1 MAKRYIVDE
10 FLGKCEPSTMK
21 EEVDKKIYL
30 LRDFQILKS
39 IDKHNGRE
47 RATKKMLLTCTN
59 KVQLDNIIRDL
70 IMGKCTLNQMLERK
84 GF

>member
-10 FLGKCEPSTMK
+10 FLGKCEPTTIK
-21 EEVDKKIYL
+21 EEADKKIYL
-30 LRDFQILKS
+30 LRDFHVLKS

-47 RATKKMLLTCTN
+47 KATKKMLRACQT
-59 KVQLDNIIRDL
+59 KVQLDNIVHDL
-70 IMGKCTLNQMLERK
+70 ITGKCTLNEMLARK

>member
-21 EEVDKKIYL
+21 EEADKKIYL
-30 LRDFQILKS
+30 LRDFCILTS
-39 IDKHNGRE
+39 VDKHNGRE
-47 RATKKMLLTCTN
+47 RATKKMLRACTN
-59 KVQLDNIIRDL
+59 KVQLDNIVRDL
-70 IMGKCTLNQMLERK
+70 IMEKCTLNEMLKRK